1 MKLETICWSY
11 FELSDCLLL
20 QVGVVVV
27 VSSYADDNV
36 LFVVNL
42 CCDGTEEVPLLI
54 VCVPCFMLFFQSIL
68 HLGVIKFSLTTL
80 FDRNKKFSA
89 RYG

>member
-42 CCDGTEEVPLLI
+42 CCDGTEEVPLSTMLYAL
-54 VCVPCFMLFFQSIL
+54 LFFLSDYTPFGRNQ
-68 HLGVIKFSLTTL
+68 VF
-80 FDRNKKFSA
+80 FDHPV
-89 RYG
+89 